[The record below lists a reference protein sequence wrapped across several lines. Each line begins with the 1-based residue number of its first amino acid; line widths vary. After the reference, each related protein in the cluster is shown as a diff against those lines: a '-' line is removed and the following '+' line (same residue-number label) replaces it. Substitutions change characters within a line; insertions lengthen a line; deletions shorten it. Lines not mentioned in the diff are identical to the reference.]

1 MKLSF
6 SGLSVLVIGDLMLD
20 TFAYTD
26 SERQS
31 PENNNVPVLRLIN
44 QKSVPGGAA
53 NVAVNV
59 KKLGA
64 SVDLIGIVGKDEEA
78 KKLLK
83 ALNEHESGTDRI
95 IFDQRKPTIEKKRFY
110 LNGKQVFRFDKEE
123 VFNSQKKFFKEVF

>member
-64 SVDLIGIVGKDEEA
+64 SVDLI
-78 KKLLK
+78 
-83 ALNEHESGTDRI
+83 
-95 IFDQRKPTIEKKRFY
+95 
-110 LNGKQVFRFDKEE
+110 
-123 VFNSQKKFFKEVF
+123 